1 LSLSVEMARFFILQT
16 ELLISQF
23 LWSES
28 ILVARDICAIW
39 NTTRSL
45 KNWKKSLKGILRLK
59 KTRVQ
64 AEVFHEDEK
73 VKTISGLNEILIGGI
88 SRTVFLKIGAI
99 GKNREF
105 EAKIIGDG
113 IIVSTQVG
121 STAYSINAGGTV
133 LLTDVFSV
141 VANNGL
147 FESDF
152 LLPNTKSFV
161 TSVKAVFEVSISNP
175 HKQNLPY
182 LVADGQRSYR
192 LKNGDFVVIK
202 KSEKETLFIRI

>member
-1 LSLSVEMARFFILQT
+1 MSLSVEMARFFILQT